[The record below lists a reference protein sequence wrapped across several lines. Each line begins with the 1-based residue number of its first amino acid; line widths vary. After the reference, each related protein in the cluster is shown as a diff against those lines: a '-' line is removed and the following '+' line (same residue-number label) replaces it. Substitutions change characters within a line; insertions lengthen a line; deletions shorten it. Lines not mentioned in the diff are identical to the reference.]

1 MSIPRNMNPAEPDF
15 DLFSSPF
22 YLIAHVDFKYH
33 EDLDRVMQKYE
44 VDRTTYR
51 LLSVLLAVGLENIKV
66 ICEHALVKRSTGSL
80 DGTGGTKSGSR
91 AIDRMLERGWVRTES
106 NEEDY
111 RSTTVELTAEGKK
124 IAGMLR
130 QSTSKQLERAADG
143 LTAAELKQLASILRR
158 MTENLGRLQIE

>member
-51 LLSVLLAVGLENIKV
+51 LLSVQCRLSIRPRHAGRTTLE
-66 ICEHALVKRSTGSL
+66 CR
-80 DGTGGTKSGSR
+80 
-91 AIDRMLERGWVRTES
+91 
-106 NEEDY
+106 
-111 RSTTVELTAEGKK
+111 
-124 IAGMLR
+124 
-130 QSTSKQLERAADG
+130 
-143 LTAAELKQLASILRR
+143 
-158 MTENLGRLQIE
+158 

>member
-1 MSIPRNMNPAEPDF
+1 MSIPRNMNPAEQDF

-51 LLSVLLAVGLENIKV
+51 LMSVLLAVGLENIKV
-66 ICEHALVKRSTGSL
+66 ICEHALVKRSTGS
-80 DGTGGTKSGSR
+80 R
-91 AIDRMLERGWVRTES
+91 AIDRMLEKGWVRTES
-106 NEEDY
+106 NEEDF
-111 RSTTVELTAEGKK
+111 RSTKVELTAEGRKL
-124 IAGMLR
+124 AGMLR
-130 QSTSKQLERAADG
+130 QSTSKQLARAADG
-143 LTAAELKQLASILRR
+143 LSAADLRQLASILRR

>member
-51 LLSVLLAVGLENIKV
+51 LMSVLLAVGLENIKV
-66 ICEHALVKRSTGSL
+66 ICEHALVKRSTGS
-80 DGTGGTKSGSR
+80 R
-91 AIDRMLERGWVRTES
+91 AIDRMLEKGWVRTES
-106 NEEDY
+106 NEEDF
-111 RSTTVELTAEGKK
+111 RSTKVELTAEGRK

-130 QSTSKQLERAADG
+130 ASTSKQLERAADG
-143 LTAAELKQLASILRR
+143 LSAADLKQLASILRR

>member
-33 EDLDRVMQKYE
+33 EDLDKVMQKYE

-51 LLSVLLAVGLENIKV
+51 LMSVLLAVGPENIKV
-66 ICEHALVKRSTGSL
+66 ICEHALLKRST
-80 DGTGGTKSGSR
+80 GSR
-91 AIDRMLERGWVRTES
+91 AIDRMVQKGWVRTES
-106 NEEDY
+106 NEEDF
-111 RSTTVELTAEGKK
+111 RSTKIELTAEGKK

-130 QSTSKQLERAADG
+130 QSTAKQLARAADG
-143 LTAAELKQLASILRR
+143 LSASDLKQLASILRR
-158 MTENLGRLQIE
+158 MTENLGRLHIE

>member
-1 MSIPRNMNPAEPDF
+1 MAIPRNMDPSDPEF

-51 LLSVLLAVGLENIKV
+51 LMSVLLAVGLENIKV
-66 ICEHALVKRSTGSL
+66 ICEHALIKRST
-80 DGTGGTKSGSR
+80 GSR
-91 AIDRMLERGWVRTES
+91 AIDRMLEKGWVKTES
-106 NEEDY
+106 NENDF
-111 RSTTVELTAEGKK
+111 RSTRVELTAAGKK

-130 QSTSKQLERAADG
+130 QSTGKQLERAADG
-143 LTAAELKQLASILRR
+143 LSAAELKQLAAILQR
-158 MTENLGRLQIE
+158 MTDNLGRLQIE

>member
-1 MSIPRNMNPAEPDF
+1 MSIPRNMNPAEPEF

-66 ICEHALVKRSTGSL
+66 ICEHALVKRSTGS
-80 DGTGGTKSGSR
+80 R
-91 AIDRMLERGWVRTES
+91 AIDRMLEKGWVRTES
-106 NEEDY
+106 NEADY

>member
-33 EDLDRVMQKYE
+33 EDLDKVMQKYD

-51 LLSVLLAVGLENIKV
+51 LMSVLLAVGLENIKV
-66 ICEHALVKRSTGSL
+66 ICEHALLKRST
-80 DGTGGTKSGSR
+80 GSR
-91 AIDRMLERGWVRTES
+91 AIDRMVQKGWVRAES
-106 NEEDY
+106 NEEDF
-111 RSTTVELTAEGKK
+111 RSTKIELTAEGKK

-130 QSTSKQLERAADG
+130 QSTAKQLARAADG
-143 LTAAELKQLASILRR
+143 LSAADLKQLAAILRR
-158 MTENLGRLQIE
+158 MTENLGRLHIE

>member
-33 EDLDRVMQKYE
+33 EDLDKVMQKYD

-51 LLSVLLAVGLENIKV
+51 LMSVLLAVGAENIKV
-66 ICEHALVKRSTGSL
+66 ICEHALLKRST
-80 DGTGGTKSGSR
+80 GSR
-91 AIDRMLERGWVRTES
+91 AIDRMVQKGWVRTQS
-106 NEEDY
+106 NEEDF
-111 RSTTVELTAEGKK
+111 RSTKIELTAEGRK

-130 QSTSKQLERAADG
+130 QSTGKQLERAADG

-158 MTENLGRLQIE
+158 MTENLGRLHIE

>member
-1 MSIPRNMNPAEPDF
+1 MSIPRNMNPAEADF

-33 EDLDRVMQKYE
+33 EDLDRVMQKYDM
-44 VDRTTYR
+44 DRTTYR
-51 LLSVLLAVGLENIKV
+51 LMSVLMAVGLENIKV
-66 ICEHALVKRSTGSL
+66 ICEHALVKRSTGS
-80 DGTGGTKSGSR
+80 R
-91 AIDRMLERGWVRTES
+91 AIDRMREKGWVRTES
-106 NEEDY
+106 NEEDF
-111 RSTTVELTAEGKK
+111 RSTKVELTGEGRK

-143 LTAAELKQLASILRR
+143 LSAADLKQLASILRR

>member
-33 EDLDRVMQKYE
+33 EDLDKVMQKYD

-51 LLSVLLAVGLENIKV
+51 LMSVLLAVGLENIKV
-66 ICEHALVKRSTGSL
+66 ICEHALLKRST
-80 DGTGGTKSGSR
+80 GSR
-91 AIDRMLERGWVRTES
+91 AIDRMVQKGWVRTES
-106 NEEDY
+106 NEEDF
-111 RSTTVELTAEGKK
+111 RSTKIELTAEGKK

-130 QSTSKQLERAADG
+130 QSTAKQLERAADG
-143 LTAAELKQLASILRR
+143 LSAADLKQLASILRR
-158 MTENLGRLQIE
+158 MTENLGRLHIE

>member
-1 MSIPRNMNPAEPDF
+1 
-15 DLFSSPF
+15 
-22 YLIAHVDFKYH
+22 
-33 EDLDRVMQKYE
+33 MQKYE

-66 ICEHALVKRSTGSL
+66 ICEHALVKRSTGS
-80 DGTGGTKSGSR
+80 R

-106 NEEDY
+106 NEADY

-143 LTAAELKQLASILRR
+143 LSAAELKQLASILRR